1 MKSNFPGK
9 MLEKTLQL
17 KHLGPKKERK
27 LPFDLRLIVRRHF
40 SSVQSLRR
48 VRPWD
53 RMDGRPHSRPPCPF
67 PSPRVY
73 SVWSKLFLVVFF
85 FSPEWVQSL
94 ALDQF
99 QTTGIPITRFQSQ
112 FFHRNLKYE
121 LQQSL
126 NGLSQAIKQSTAE
139 LKTALTYSSKEFR
152 RVSNNNQWLKK

>member
-53 RMDGRPHSRPPCPF
+53 RMDGHTPGLPVHSRVPECTQYGRNCF
-67 PSPRVY
+67 
-73 SVWSKLFLVVFF
+73 WWCFF

-121 LQQSL
+121 LQQSP